1 MAEREQKLRKLHNL
15 RVANPQVSKS
25 CLESLLKYVE
35 HAGLPE
41 KKSAKDMRDANR
53 SLLAG
58 ANAYGPL
65 LVHQDLVC
73 LDGSSCKVQF
83 VNLLSFIHYSYKQG
97 GSFYNAFKTLLDE
110 HDSMLGLCL
119 YSDELCPG
127 NPLAAST
134 NRKCW
139 AIYAGFKEMGPLL
152 SNEFAWITICILRST
167 VVAGLEAN
175 MSQVMKKVLFTIF
188 QNPWGEVEHA
198 GILLQPPEQHA
209 GEEHRRVK
217 LYLSFFVQDGQ
228 AQKMTWS
235 VKGDSGSRFCSLC
248 SNCFSHMTD
257 EDGVGAGCDFTC
269 HAQLVQHPSEEMFA
283 SWDRMQVRYNT
294 CNAGEWKR
302 WQQATGITYSPEALM
317 ACPELRHLLDP
328 VTQWMHD
335 YMHCLLSN
343 GLMAYAIFNLLEA
356 LSCWQSFHDYTK
368 FWKMPKQFS
377 GINICQVFD
386 KKRFGRVKKFFLL

>member
-1 MAEREQKLRKLHNL
+1 MQQNEQHPHKNSNNNDDLD
-15 RVANPQVSKS
+15 PQHGNKQKNDFRFAKS
-25 CLESLLKYVE
+25 IHSF
-35 HAGLPE
+35 
-41 KKSAKDMRDANR
+41 R
-53 SLLAG
+53 SNLLAD
-58 ANAYGPL
+58 AITMLQARS
-65 LVHQDLVC
+65 
-73 LDGSSCKVQF
+73 GSSVDAMSICC
-83 VNLLSFIHYSYKQG
+83 LSSIALTSMVGASTMLSKLCWMSMTVCWDF
-97 GSFYNAFKTLLDE
+97 AF
-110 HDSMLGLCL
+110 
-119 YSDELCPG
+119 YSDELCAG

-139 AIYAGFKEMGPLL
+139 AIYAGFKEMGPVL

-175 MSQVMKKVLFTIF
+175 MSQVMKKVL
-188 QNPWGEVEHA
+188 
-198 GILLQPPEQHA
+198 LQPPEQHA
-209 GEEHRRVK
+209 GEKHRKVK

-228 AQKMTWS
+228 AQKMTWP
-235 VKGDSGSRFCSLC
+235 VEGDSGSRFCSLC

-257 EDGVGAGCDFTC
+257 EDGVGAGCDFIC
-269 HAQLVQHPSEEMFA
+269 HAQLAQHSSQEMFA

-302 WQQATGITYSPEALM
+302 RQQATGITYSPEALM

-328 VTQWMHD
+328 VTQWTHD

-356 LSCWQSFHDYTK
+356 LSCWQSSYDYTK

-386 KKRFGRVKKFFLL
+386 KKRFGRV